1 MVVWPETHWNGRKR
15 CLSEV
20 RAGEDDPHDSKMGWN
35 MMNGKHGAAT
45 LWMVA
50 TRKNTSAASCSH
62 VPWTMNLKLIV
73 FSETD
78 ICTLFS
84 NHLGNQ
90 KISEKIVNF
99 NYYWHAVKYS
109 AQTELISMVYKNQEQ
124 CSKNFTK
131 SEKLNYI

>member
-1 MVVWPETHWNGRKR
+1 METPWCSAHGGSDRSHRQLDSADHWNGRKR

-62 VPWTMNLKLIV
+62 VP
-73 FSETD
+73 
-78 ICTLFS
+78 
-84 NHLGNQ
+84 
-90 KISEKIVNF
+90 
-99 NYYWHAVKYS
+99 
-109 AQTELISMVYKNQEQ
+109 
-124 CSKNFTK
+124 
-131 SEKLNYI
+131 